1 VTTALRS
8 NDGGFEFSGYDEQG
22 FADADADAYRADLSV
37 AIGDLF
43 AGRDGRLTLYAQTLG
58 EGYSAPGLATIT
70 ETDNFGGTFE
80 LPLTDR
86 MQLRAK
92 ADQRTQ
98 QDGLE
103 TTAQE
108 LDFAYQVTKAWSV
121 STGVRNDLRED
132 RSPVVPLTQEQGE
145 RTDAVVQ
152 VNYDSGSA
160 WSAYGFVQETLS
172 ADGNRQDN
180 GRVGS
185 GGTYRFGERMRLDA
199 EVSDG
204 DLGFGGR
211 LGTNYLLSE
220 RTSMYLN
227 YSLEN
232 ERTDNGLYSRRGD
245 LVSGVKRRLSDSTSV
260 YVEERYQDTEVLEGL
275 THATGFSLV
284 ANERWNLGANADF
297 GTLQDVQTGAET
309 DRKSGGLRVG
319 YGRDSI
325 QFSSAI
331 EYRLDETEQLDTS
344 VQDRTTWLFRNSVK
358 YQVTPDWR
366 VIGKL
371 NHAVSD
377 SSQGD
382 FYDGGYTEAVIG
394 YAYRPV
400 MNDRINAL
408 AKYTYFFNVPTTDQV
423 TLQDTAA
430 EFIQKSHVAAVDV
443 TYDLNAAWS
452 VGGKYA
458 YRLGQISLER
468 EDPQYFD
475 NSAQLMIVRTDWRFR
490 QGWEGVLEARLL
502 DLSDVDQR
510 RSGALATV
518 YRQLGEHFKLG
529 VGYNFTDFSDDL
541 TDLSYDHQGVFINMI
556 GSM

>member
-1 VTTALRS
+1 MAAGGQAHVWVNERVKVGVTSSSNDDGDQDSSLHAADVTVRMSAESWLKVQAGRSDGLVTSALRS
-8 NDGGFEFSGYDEQG
+8 DDGGFEFSGYDDQG
-22 FADADADAYRADLSV
+22 FTDAGADAYRADLSV
-37 AIGDLF
+37 AVGDLL
-43 AGRDGRLTLYAQTLG
+43 AGRKGRLTLYAQTLG
-58 EGYSAPGLATIT
+58 EGYSAPGLATVT
-70 ETDNFGGTFE
+70 ETENFGGTFE
-80 LPLTDR
+80 MPLTER
-86 MQLRAK
+86 LQLRAK
-92 ADQRTQ
+92 GDQRTQ

-108 LDFAYQVTKAWSV
+108 IDVAYHFTNAWSV

-152 VNYDSGSA
+152 VNYDSSSA
-160 WSAYGFVQETLS
+160 WSAYGFVQDTLS
-172 ADGNRQDN
+172 VDGNRQDN
-180 GRVGS
+180 GRVGT

-220 RTSMYLN
+220 RTNMYLN

-245 LVSGVKRRLSDSTSV
+245 LVSGVKRRLSDASSV

-284 ANERWNLGANADF
+284 ANERWNFGANADF

-309 DRKSGGLRVG
+309 DRKSGGIRIG
-319 YGRDSI
+319 YGWESI
-325 QFSSAI
+325 QFSSGV

-358 YQVTPDWR
+358 YQATPDWR

-382 FYDGGYTEAVIG
+382 FYDGGYTEAVVG

-400 MNDRINAL
+400 MNDRLNAL

-430 EFIQKSHVAAVDV
+430 EFIQ
-443 TYDLNAAWS
+443 
-452 VGGKYA
+452 
-458 YRLGQISLER
+458 
-468 EDPQYFD
+468 
-475 NSAQLMIVRTDWRFR
+475 
-490 QGWEGVLEARLL
+490 
-502 DLSDVDQR
+502 
-510 RSGALATV
+510 
-518 YRQLGEHFKLG
+518 
-529 VGYNFTDFSDDL
+529 
-541 TDLSYDHQGVFINMI
+541 
-556 GSM
+556 